1 VDLAWRA
8 FRAFLAVPL
17 DGLFDRWEGDVE
29 ADTLVI
35 EFPGLLI
42 ARRFVIPSVEWR
54 DGVPG
59 EPPDDDDDLAL
70 ADTVQIQMELRFP
83 QGTTA
88 DADKFWTAER
98 SGEFDEAD
106 LAEAGKLVRGMQ
118 LGRPAFSS
126 IDLMNCN

>member
-1 VDLAWRA
+1 
-8 FRAFLAVPL
+8 VPL

-35 EFPGLLI
+35 EFSVTDWSDDRPGLPI
-42 ARRFVIPSVEWR
+42 ARRFAIPSVAWR
-54 DGVPG
+54 DGAPG
-59 EPPDDDDDLAL
+59 EPPDEDDDLAL

-83 QGTTA
+83 HGTTA
-88 DADKFWTAER
+88 NADKFWTAER

-106 LAEAGKLVRGMQ
+106 LAEAGKLMRGMQ
-118 LGRPAFSS
+118 LGRPASSS